1 VSAEG
6 YTAGGRGTAA
16 IERAY
21 AEDVS
26 FLDSEAELV
35 GRQATSDGVQ
45 KSHANPKGAGI
56 FDLPP
61 VPLTRW

>member
-6 YTAGGRGTAA
+6 YTAGGRRTAA

-21 AEDVS
+21 VEDVS

-35 GRQATSDGVQ
+35 GHQASSDGVQ
-45 KSHANPKGAGI
+45 KLHANTSGAGHVR
-56 FDLPP
+56 FLK
-61 VPLTRW
+61 